1 MIDDEFIE
9 SQAQRITDHI
19 EQHYGSPVPQNLI
32 TEIRRILKQ
41 VASNESRPGS
51 PQKRNKC

>member
-9 SQAQRITDHI
+9 SQALRITDHI
-19 EQHYGSPVPQNLI
+19 EQHYGTPVPQNLV

-41 VASNESRPGS
+41 VASNEARPGS
-51 PQKRNKC
+51 PQKKNKG